1 MLPDHTCKEKI
12 QLMEVAKLTQWME
25 CFQKLYPSGREPRAA
40 FVEGDQTKKNKKK
53 QNRANTIFA
62 VAGENKDNLSVRK
75 LRHTFFY
82 VTYYIV
88 FYVYYIILYYCHI
101 IFITTTIIL
110 TIIVYIIIIRAGQWI
125 LIAINR
131 MIFPD

>member
-1 MLPDHTCKEKI
+1 MDGMLPKI
-12 QLMEVAKLTQWME
+12 VSIWERAQGQHSWKVIR
-25 CFQKLYPSGREPRAA
+25 QKKT
-40 FVEGDQTKKNKKK
+40 TK
-53 QNRANTIFA
+53 NRPNTIFA

-88 FYVYYIILYYCHI
+88 FYVYFIILYYCHI

-110 TIIVYIIIIRAGQWI
+110 TIIVYIIIIRAGQ
-125 LIAINR
+125 
-131 MIFPD
+131 